1 MNKPR
6 SKAPQGLTNY
16 EERFRSYFDLPLIG
30 IAITSPD
37 KGWIEVNDRL
47 CQIFGYSREELTHMT
62 WVEITHPDDVE
73 MDVDQFNQVLAGKTE
88 GYSLDKRFVR
98 KDGEIIFASIS
109 VRCVRFANGKAD
121 YFVALVQDITERKM
135 MEIELAEHREHLEQ
149 QVAIRT
155 KELGISER
163 KFKSYFDL
171 SLCGFAVFDSE
182 GRWIEV
188 NDKMCDILGYPREEL
203 LNFVWADFTH
213 PDDIGACLTAIEKMK
228 NKKGDRFKLEKRYI
242 KKNGEVTHVEVSL
255 GCFRNTEAIPECYVA
270 LIQDINERK
279 RNEAEK
285 EKLNK
290 DLENRIKERTQELE
304 NKNIALNEIL
314 GQIEIEKNQFKKTV
328 SNKVNKLLIPLLK
341 TLGQKAT
348 GIEGKYLGLLEKNLN
363 EITSGL
369 GIPLS
374 KQHLALS
381 SRELEVCNMINGGL
395 RTKDIASFL
404 NLSIK
409 TIDTHRHNI
418 RKKLGIRKKGTNLT
432 TYLKRFN

>member
-6 SKAPQGLTNY
+6 STIPRERTNY
-16 EERFRSYFDLPLIG
+16 EKRFRSYFDLPLIG

-47 CQIFGYSREELTHMT
+47 CQIFDYSREELILMT
-62 WVEITHPDDVE
+62 WIEITHPDDVAKDLDE
-73 MDVDQFNQVLAGKTE
+73 FNKVLEGKAE
-88 GYSLDKRFVR
+88 GYSIDKRFIR
-98 KDGEIIFASIS
+98 KDGKIIFASIS
-109 VRCVRFANGKAD
+109 VRCVRLANGAVD
-121 YFVALVQDITERKM
+121 YFVALVQDITGRKM
-135 MEIELAEHREHLEQ
+135 MEIELAEYREHLEQ
-149 QVAIRT
+149 QVEKRT

-163 KFKSYFDL
+163 KFQSYFEM

-188 NDKMCDILGYPREEL
+188 NDKVCEILGYPREEL
-203 LNFVWADFTH
+203 LGFVWADVSH
-213 PDDIGACLTAIEKMK
+213 PDDIGACLKAIDGMK
-228 NKKGDRFKLEKRYI
+228 NKKRDHISLEKRYI
-242 KKNGEVTHVEVSL
+242 KKNGEITYVEVSL
-255 GCFRNTEAIPECYVA
+255 GCFRNTETIPEYYVA
-270 LIQDINERK
+270 LIQEINERK

-348 GIEGKYLGLLEKNLN
+348 GIEGKYLDLLEKNLS

-395 RTKDIASFL
+395 RTKEIASFL

-409 TIDTHRHNI
+409 TVDTHRHNI
-418 RKKLGIRKKGTNLT
+418 RKKLGIRRKATNLT